1 MSSASLVIQ
10 TSFLGDVVLTTPLLQ
25 RLAARGPVD
34 VVATPASAP
43 LLAHHPA
50 VRDVIVYDKRGV
62 ARGVRGLVRTARA
75 IRWRDN
81 GEPRNTGIAYL
92 AQGSVRSATLAAM
105 AGVPAR
111 VGFDQSAGRTL
122 YTQRVPYTD
131 QHHHVERLWS
141 LASHEGD
148 EARPGNPL
156 QPRLY
161 PAREDFALATA
172 VVASAGIPL
181 GTPLIVFAPGSIWP
195 TKRWPHFGALA
206 VALAQQPQTVNARIV
221 LMGSSADGTL
231 SRAVADA
238 LAAARLPLPVDA
250 TGRLPL
256 LASAALLAR
265 ASVIVTNDSLPLH
278 LASAM
283 GTPTVALF
291 GPTTPA
297 LGFGPLSP
305 HAEIAELPALACRPC
320 STHGPTRC
328 PLEHWRCM
336 RDLPVAR
343 VVDAVVDV
351 MRLPLPV
358 TGLV

>member
-10 TSFLGDVVLTTPLLQ
+10 TSFLGDMVLTTPLLQ

-34 VVATPASAP
+34 VVATPGSAP
-43 LLAHHPA
+43 LLTHHPA

-62 ARGVRGLVRTARA
+62 ARGMRGLVRTARA
-75 IRWRDN
+75 IRWRAN
-81 GEPRNTGIAYL
+81 GEPRDAHVAYL
-92 AQGSVRSATLAAM
+92 AQGSVRSATLATL
-105 AGVPAR
+105 AGVPER
-111 VGFDQSAGRTL
+111 VGFDKSAGRRL
-122 YTQRVPYTD
+122 YTHRVPYAAD
-131 QHHHVERLWS
+131 HHHVERLWS
-141 LASHEGD
+141 LASHGD
-148 EARPGNPL
+148 DGARPRAPL
-156 QPRLY
+156 HPRLY

-172 VVASAGIPL
+172 VIASAGIAP

-206 VALAQQPQTVNARIV
+206 VALAQHAQTARARIV
-221 LMGSSADGTL
+221 LMGSAADSTL
-231 SRAVADA
+231 ARAVADA
-238 LAAARLPLPVDA
+238 LATARLPLPVDA
-250 TGRLPL
+250 TGRLPI

-291 GPTTPA
+291 GPTTPDM
-297 LGFGPLSP
+297 GFGPLAP
-305 HAEIAELPALACRPC
+305 HAEIAEVPSLACRPC

-343 VVDAVVDV
+343 IIDALQDV
-351 MRLPLPV
+351 MRLPQPV
-358 TGLV
+358 GGLG